1 MDGPGGGRC
10 PRRGSTPRGAARR
23 PPASTAPRGRGS
35 EVEGGSGA
43 PDLQVAEGASTPLGE
58 AVVAELGCGHGRRRL
73 VAVSSQQAAGG
84 QAVFLCA
91 NCRED
96 HGDGLDL
103 SLALLIQ

>member
-1 MDGPGGGRC
+1 
-10 PRRGSTPRGAARR
+10 
-23 PPASTAPRGRGS
+23 
-35 EVEGGSGA
+35 
-43 PDLQVAEGASTPLGE
+43 
-58 AVVAELGCGHGRRRL
+58 
-73 VAVSSQQAAGG
+73 VSSQQAAGG